1 MFPYLRAF
9 NLVTEAQASNRSAS
23 DANWFSLTLSKK
35 HFAYSCYLAI
45 KICYWYDYTV
55 KWLSISQL
63 LNWCYFFSNRGLAF
77 CNPLILSSCSK

>member
-45 KICYWYDYTV
+45 KICY
-55 KWLSISQL
+55 
-63 LNWCYFFSNRGLAF
+63 
-77 CNPLILSSCSK
+77 